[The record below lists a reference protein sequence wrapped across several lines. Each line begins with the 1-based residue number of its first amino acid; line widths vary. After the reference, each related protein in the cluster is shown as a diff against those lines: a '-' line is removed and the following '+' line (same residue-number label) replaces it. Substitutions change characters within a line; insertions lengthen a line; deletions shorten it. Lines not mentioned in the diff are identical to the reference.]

1 MFSPKKMTLSKK
13 EYELIKKEC
22 KPEIITSLYVRNKN
36 DKPEQGYVVRLDND
50 LYYKAHDILLNYYNK
65 N

>member
-22 KPEIITSLYVRNKN
+22 IPEIVQSLYVRNEN
-36 DKPEQGYVVRLDND
+36 NKPEQGYVVRLDND
-50 LYYKAHDILLNYYNK
+50 LYYKAHDILTNYYND

>member
-22 KPEIITSLYVRNKN
+22 MPEIVQSLYVRNEN

-50 LYYKAHDILLNYYNK
+50 KYYKAHKILSNFYN
-65 N
+65 